1 MSTDICPTILA
12 EDPDS
17 FRMQMKRVLPFAKRL
32 HIDVMDGAFAAP
44 RSLALDQIYWPANI
58 PVDLHVMYQKPMVHA
73 GAFVTLAP
81 RMVILHAEADGNF
94 APFAEY
100 MHRHGIEVG
109 VALLPQ
115 TPVDT
120 IAPVI
125 DMIDH
130 VLIFSGHLGHFGG
143 SADTRLLVK
152 ARQLRELKPS
162 VEIGWDGGI
171 NATNAAELAMGGVD
185 VLNVGGFIQHAVSP
199 AQAYATLQELTQ

>member
-1 MSTDICPTILA
+1 MNADICPTILA
-12 EDPDS
+12 EEPDS

-32 HIDVMDGAFAAP
+32 HIDVMDGVFAAP

-73 GAFVTLAP
+73 GAFVSLAP

-94 APFAEY
+94 APFSEY

-115 TPVDT
+115 TSVAT

-125 DMIDH
+125 DIIDH

-152 ARQLRELKPS
+152 VRQLRELKPS
-162 VEIGWDGGI
+162 LEIGWDGGV
-171 NATNAAELAMGGVD
+171 NATNAAELAAGGVD
-185 VLNVGGFIQHAVSP
+185 VLNVGGFIQHAVDP
-199 AQAYATLQELTQ
+199 AQAYAALGALVR